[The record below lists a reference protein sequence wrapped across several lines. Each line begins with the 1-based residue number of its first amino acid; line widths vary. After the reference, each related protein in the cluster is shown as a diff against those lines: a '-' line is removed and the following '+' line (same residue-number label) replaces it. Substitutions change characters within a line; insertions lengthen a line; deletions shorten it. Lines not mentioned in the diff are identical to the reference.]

1 MTNNHTDTQK
11 LNAKDLNTK
20 GTDTKKAGAENVDNK
35 NTNAKT
41 TTVAVDTIGTKDTK
55 QQNQI
60 TAKPSSHESKVDTDT
75 TAQAINQDKSIAAN
89 DKSSHNHHNTKHD
102 LPPIDK
108 VDNSMTSKNDSSNKQ
123 KVVSKASEPQIKKV
137 DIVIAGA
144 TYAIY
149 CPTEEEAELR
159 AAESYLNTFA
169 SNIKKE
175 APKLNQE
182 NLLVLSCLNLYEQIN
197 ANKVADAEQ
206 QQQHKQN
213 EHLLN
218 KIMQEAQSVL

>member
-1 MTNNHTDTQK
+1 MTDNRTDIQNP
-11 LNAKDLNTK
+11 NAKGLSHK
-20 GTDTKKAGAENVDNK
+20 EPSAQKTDSENVNNK
-35 NTNAKT
+35 NTNATT
-41 TTVAVDTIGTKDTK
+41 TTVASNTVETKGTK

-60 TAKPSSHESKVDTDT
+60 TEKPSPHEHLVDTNIT
-75 TAQAINQDKSIAAN
+75 SQSISEDKSIGTN
-89 DKSSHNHHNTKHD
+89 DKSSHNNHNAKRD

-108 VDNSMTSKNDSSNKQ
+108 AENSMLSKNESSNKQ
-123 KVVSKASEPQIKKV
+123 KVVSKAPEPQVKKL

-149 CPTEEEAELR
+149 CPADEEAELR
-159 AAESYLNTFA
+159 SAESYLNTFA

-175 APKLNQE
+175 APNLNQE

-197 ANKVADAEQ
+197 ANKVADVEQ
-206 QQQHKQN
+206 QQQQQQN

-218 KIMQEAQSVL
+218 KIIQEAQSVL